1 MASFIFDLIVGGLL
15 SLATFIFGLF
25 PSVNAQDF
33 VFDAPDGVREALAAL
48 NWFVPISD
56 LMSIFGSWLL
66 LVLVCNAVAVFARL
80 TDSAQRERP
89 SK

>member
-15 SLATFIFGLF
+15 SLATFILGLF

-33 VFDAPDGVREALAAL
+33 AFDVPDGVREALAAL

-56 LMSIFGSWLL
+56 LMFIFGSWFL
-66 LVLVCNAVAVFARL
+66 LVLVCNAVTVFARL
-80 TDSAQRERP
+80 TDSAQSERP